1 MMEFVTEIRNK
12 LIQSVE
18 DMNNEQINQKRTNDD
33 WNIVQVLH
41 HLYLTEYAI
50 QAGFKH
56 VIQKNK
62 QNPTTIK
69 SFEIVTNRT
78 IKREAPDNIQP
89 SDQYMS
95 KQDILS
101 LLSESRDQLIG
112 ILNNIEDHSLLS
124 HLSLSHPFLGR
135 LNLDQYLEFIGI
147 HEQRHIKQIEDL
159 KSSMIVS

>member
-1 MMEFVTEIRNK
+1 MEFVTEIRNK

-18 DMNNEQINQKRTNDD
+18 DLNDEQINQKQTNDD
-33 WNIVQVLH
+33 WSILQVLH
-41 HLYLTEYAI
+41 HLYLTEHVI

-62 QNPTTIK
+62 QNQTTIK

-78 IKREAPDNIQP
+78 IKREAPDYTQP
-89 SDQYMS
+89 TDQYMS
-95 KQDILS
+95 KQEILS

-112 ILNNIEDHSLLS
+112 ILNNIEDSLLS
-124 HLSLSHPFLGR
+124 HLSMSHPLLGR

-159 KSSMIVS
+159 KASMIVS